1 MAKFNKVPKEVV
13 DLVKAYME
21 GKTIQRDEKKAS
33 NETMIKSVNMSED
46 DEVEEVLAWGKQP
59 ISSIPKKRKGVRDSF
74 LFTMNPN
81 FIPKNPTTVGNILAL
96 EKIYGYIS
104 DFFYENEISFNCAN
118 SGSYQKMSHAI
129 VPYTDPSSK

>member
-1 MAKFNKVPKEVV
+1 MLFKAFDASFRDMFTKVTPNMFFVTIKRLPRIPSGIVRISCMIT
-13 DLVKAYME
+13 LRLMFFTHFY
-21 GKTIQRDEKKAS
+21 GKCF
-33 NETMIKSVNMSED
+33 VF
-46 DEVEEVLAWGKQP
+46 
-59 ISSIPKKRKGVRDSF
+59 SF